1 MSEHRATIDWKRTTD
16 SFAYDDYNREH
27 EWRFGS
33 GIAVKASAAPAFRGD
48 GQSVDPEEAF
58 VAAVSSCHMLTFLA
72 LCAKKR
78 IVVDAYEDEAVGQL
92 AKNENGKLA
101 ITEVRLS
108 PRITFAGDPPDE
120 AALAALHERSHHE
133 CFIANSVN
141 CDIVVG

>member
-78 IVVDAYEDEAVGQL
+78 IVVDAYEDAAVGLL

-108 PRITFAGDPPDE
+108 PNITFAGEAPDE
-120 AALAALHERSHHE
+120 AALAALHERAHHE
-133 CFIANSVN
+133 CFIANSVS
-141 CDIVVG
+141 CQITTP